1 MTPAT
6 SVSFY
11 KPVFSD
17 FLYAQVDEGWNGNPL
32 SVLPAF
38 ARLNVDPWMEAAELA
53 ELPEESA
60 RRRLAE
66 LLERLPS
73 RPWTR
78 TESGPIADRPLKLL
92 PHSSPSEAP
101 QKQLGHGILHVTSI
115 PGGNRTT
122 TLTTRFVPLHLT
134 QQPSTRGVVAWGPG
148 GASAMPSCRLDSSS
162 RRGIH
167 PLGCIIELR
176 QRREI

>member
-32 SVLPAF
+32 SVLSALT
-38 ARLNVDPWMEAAELA
+38 RLNVDPWMEAAELA

-73 RPWTR
+73 RPWAR
-78 TESGPIADRPLKLL
+78 TESGSIADRLLKLL

-101 QKQLGHGILHVTSI
+101 PTQLGHGILHVTFTPQLKMVIFLAAIGVYAFALIAHRESLSRSDMSAVPAGTASQSLI
-115 PGGNRTT
+115 P
-122 TLTTRFVPLHLT
+122 
-134 QQPSTRGVVAWGPG
+134 
-148 GASAMPSCRLDSSS
+148 
-162 RRGIH
+162 
-167 PLGCIIELR
+167 
-176 QRREI
+176 